1 MNVARLLNQFRR
13 LQFSQIQHEVASQ
26 AFSHLYVKIDN
37 LYILYIQ
44 PYTMFVALLFYI
56 FMKKE
61 NHLGR
66 HASVAGCVND
76 FLEKIPFTPILENW
90 KSLKIGYSN
99 LTKAID

>member
-1 MNVARLLNQFRR
+1 MSSKASKLTIYHVRGIIMFR
-13 LQFSQIQHEVASQ
+13 
-26 AFSHLYVKIDN
+26 
-37 LYILYIQ
+37 
-44 PYTMFVALLFYI
+44 
-56 FMKKE
+56 

-66 HASVAGCVND
+66 QASVAGCVND